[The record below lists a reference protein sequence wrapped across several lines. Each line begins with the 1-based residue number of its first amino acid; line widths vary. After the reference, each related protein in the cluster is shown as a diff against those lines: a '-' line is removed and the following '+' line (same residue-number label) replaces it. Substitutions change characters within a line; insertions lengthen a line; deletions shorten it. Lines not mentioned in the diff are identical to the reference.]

1 MAINIIIITAAES
14 GGAGLGREQLITIGP
29 CRVGPFPLSDREAL
43 AGRSMITMT
52 GADRWSASFQAQK
65 LRVHSC
71 TTHQAQ
77 QLGKSAF
84 AGGSADGCR
93 T

>member
-1 MAINIIIITAAES
+1 MRNLHAPNRRAGES
-14 GGAGLGREQLITIGP
+14 GCFSIPFRSEALA
-29 CRVGPFPLSDREAL
+29 PFPLSDREAL